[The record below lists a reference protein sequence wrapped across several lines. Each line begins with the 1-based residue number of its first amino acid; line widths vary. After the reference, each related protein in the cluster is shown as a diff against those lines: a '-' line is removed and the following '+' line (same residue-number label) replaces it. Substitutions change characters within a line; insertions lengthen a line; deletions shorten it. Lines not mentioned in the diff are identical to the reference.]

1 MPGDSKAELRRR
13 ALAARDALTEQA
25 RRDAAQAIAR
35 RAFPVDVR
43 LGMIVS
49 GFMPIGSEI
58 DPLPLMRNL
67 AHAGARL
74 ALPVVAGRGKP
85 LIMRAWAV
93 GEPLIEAIWNIK
105 VPGPHA
111 RVVEPD
117 ILIVPFAAFDR
128 AGHRIGYGAGYYDR
142 TIAGLRAKKAIVAIG
157 FGLAVQEIPQVP
169 ATEFDQRLDYILTER
184 ETIKVDLATSPG
196 AA

>member
-35 RAFPVDVR
+35 RAFPVAVR
-43 LGMIVS
+43 PGMIVS

-67 AHAGARL
+67 THAGAKL

-85 LIMRAWAV
+85 LIMRAWAF

-105 VPGPHA
+105 VPGPSA
-111 RVVEPD
+111 AIVEPD